1 MIQSLLRLLIVFIVG
16 TSLLLP
22 LLSAARDNVYFDDQ
36 VAVLMYHHV
45 SDADESS
52 STITTQLFREQL
64 SFLRDKGY
72 TFISLQDFH
81 QFMEG
86 GSVPSNAVL
95 VTFDDGYE
103 SFYKSAYPILEE
115 THVPA
120 VNFLITET
128 LDHPDYNPYIG
139 SIPFMS
145 RDQVRD
151 MTSRTPWITA
161 GCHTHGNHNKQDGHA
176 FLTSP
181 LSINNVLETEEQY
194 EARILYDTQA
204 CLQEVSAL
212 TGDMT
217 VDLAYPF
224 GISDKLSIQLLQQC
238 GVTYAY
244 TITPEMTTRRTDPMQ
259 IPRIN
264 GGSPNISPQLLHNTI
279 LRRIVRDSS

>member
-1 MIQSLLRLLIVFIVG
+1 MIKSILRAFILLIVG
-16 TSLLLP
+16 SSLLLP
-22 LLSAARDNVYFDDQ
+22 RLSASRDNTLYTNQ

-45 SDADESS
+45 SDTDESS

-72 TFISLQDFH
+72 TFISPDELH
-81 QFMEG
+81 QFLKG
-86 GSVPSNAVL
+86 GSVPNNAVL

-103 SFYKSAYPILEE
+103 SFYTNAYPILEQL
-115 THVPA
+115 HVPA

-151 MTSRTPWITA
+151 MTSKTKSIKA
-161 GCHTHGNHNKQDGHA
+161 ACHTNGNHNKQGNLA
-176 FLTSP
+176 YLTNK
-181 LSINNVLETEEQY
+181 LTINDVVETDEQY
-194 EARILYDTQA
+194 KARILYDTQA

-212 TGDMT
+212 TQEMT

-224 GISDKLSIQLLQQC
+224 GISNKLSREFLMQC
-238 GVTYAY
+238 GITFAY
-244 TITPEMTTRRTDPMQ
+244 TITPQMTTRRTDPML

-264 GGSPNISPQLLHNTI
+264 GGNPNISPQQLHSTI
-279 LRRIVRDSS
+279 TRSIVVK